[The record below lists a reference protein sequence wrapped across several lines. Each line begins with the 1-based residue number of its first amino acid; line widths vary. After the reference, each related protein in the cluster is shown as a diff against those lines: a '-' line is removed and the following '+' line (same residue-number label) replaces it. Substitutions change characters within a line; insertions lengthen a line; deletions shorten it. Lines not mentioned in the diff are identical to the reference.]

1 MTQMDTGKEAEGG
14 GQDAGRMKGML
25 AKAISRIS
33 DALTSLQTLQE
44 VWDLQ
49 SPGPTDHD
57 DGEVPGGWPK
67 TQAGTDT
74 QQARTAQAKQQ
85 EQPEQPAQQEQPAQ
99 PAQPEQPEQPASG
112 ETRNGAAIHTMRA
125 VHSREEGMQEIYRIA
140 KAGVIAP
147 NTMKN
152 VISQVLAMHRK
163 SQVPDL
169 KDPDVEGLANRL
181 LLLED
186 AANDPSLQVTSQTI
200 IETIDALTGKG
211 RGSAVE
217 ATLQRFGAAS
227 AADLDPGEYP
237 LVMQELNMIRV
248 TD

>member
-1 MTQMDTGKEAEGG
+1 MTQADTRKEAEGD

-25 AKAISRIS
+25 AEAVSRIS
-33 DALTSLQTLQE
+33 DALASLQTLQE

-57 DGEVPGGWPK
+57 GREAPGGWPK
-67 TQAGTDT
+67 TQAGPDAR
-74 QQARTAQAKQQ
+74 QPQPQPEARQAEPARTEAQTERTAQ
-85 EQPEQPAQQEQPAQ
+85 PQPAP
-99 PAQPEQPEQPASG
+99 G
-112 ETRNGAAIHTMRA
+112 ETGNGAAIRTMRA

-147 NTMKN
+147 DTMKN

-186 AANDPSLQVTSQTI
+186 AANDPDLQVTSQTI

>member
-1 MTQMDTGKEAEGG
+1 MTQADTRKEAEGD

-25 AKAISRIS
+25 AEAVSRIS
-33 DALTSLQTLQE
+33 DALASLQTLQE

-57 DGEVPGGWPK
+57 GREAPGGWPK
-67 TQAGTDT
+67 TQAGPDARKP
-74 QQARTAQAKQQ
+74 QPQPEARQAEPARTEAQTERTAQ
-85 EQPEQPAQQEQPAQ
+85 PQPAP
-99 PAQPEQPEQPASG
+99 G
-112 ETRNGAAIHTMRA
+112 ETGNGAAIRTMRA

-147 NTMKN
+147 DTMKN

-186 AANDPSLQVTSQTI
+186 AANNPDLQVTSQTI

-237 LVMQELNMIRV
+237 LVMQELNMSRV

>member
-1 MTQMDTGKEAEGG
+1 MTQADTRKEAEGD

-25 AKAISRIS
+25 AEAVSRIS
-33 DALTSLQTLQE
+33 DALASLQTLQE

-57 DGEVPGGWPK
+57 GGEAPGGWPK
-67 TQAGTDT
+67 TQAGPDARKPQPQPEARPAEPARTEAQT
-74 QQARTAQAKQQ
+74 ERTAQ
-85 EQPEQPAQQEQPAQ
+85 PQPAP
-99 PAQPEQPEQPASG
+99 G
-112 ETRNGAAIHTMRA
+112 ETGNGAAIRTMRA

-147 NTMKN
+147 DTMKN

-186 AANDPSLQVTSQTI
+186 AANDPDLQVTSQTI